1 MKRHRQVFK
10 KLLELSLT
18 FVLIFATCITHTYG
32 TSDPT
37 THTTTNTFISDGGEY
52 SLAYI
57 LSHYNVFTFDYY
69 KGTHVVGPMI
79 VGGEAGRTTLQGDG
93 SGSLAL
99 GGLST
104 SSSQPFPH
112 LVPSYIKGQASIGN
126 TVTTCSNVPFYLGT
140 VNQNNSYTLV
150 GANDNYYDYY
160 FSDNYVDFDQA
171 KSLIEADAD
180 IYQNYQGPSQNGET
194 IKKVEIKIDD
204 ALQYFNNNP
213 DQDKYDYQDYVVYK
227 DVVNG
232 ETKLAVKFKL
242 GNNYHFTS
250 FDKISTI
257 IYDYEANSDPS
268 DKTTIISC
276 DDTKIESFPIIL
288 KSQSDAMGTSE
299 GLTLANEKFY
309 QFDSIESGQNLSVTY
324 ICPNATNIEIGN
336 EKNHPGIG
344 KLNGHLVAV
353 NADVKILNGDYNGT
367 LIVKSVDSK
376 AEGHMWSY
384 KGIITPGSLDLTLNK
399 KVDGQTPDQTFEF
412 SLQQVSGPED
422 SSITQQ
428 FRNSLVTSQTLK
440 DGSFKFKLSGFDRA
454 GTYMYQIK
462 EMNNDGYLC
471 TPEVLFAKVEVTQ
484 SGTLMLPRLVGYYLD
499 ENCTQS
505 AEAIF
510 NNLSKTKLTLQKV
523 WKDKDNQDMEAPRD
537 SICVNV
543 YRQAYKQNGHQVQI
557 RILQNINGTSKEIKK
572 ETVFVDGD
580 LTFKVDGSVFD
591 NQFNWYV
598 GGVNKVTTTEG
609 TLSITDRANQVKNN
623 EIYGIE
629 TINLSDINI
638 DTTIDIELQNI
649 FDPSYEYL
657 PDNIKLTDFTY
668 TSGSMQKE
676 GEPEQYS
683 TVTLQKGQSWK
694 SSLDVPKYSQ
704 DGYIYHYFV
713 EEEQLTDYD
722 VTYSNGE
729 TSSSKASD
737 VEAKENETLTMTN
750 KQKETVEN
758 HYLTITKVNQNDHSK
773 KLKNAKF
780 SLYNGNEELKVKK
793 ENDIYFYDPAGDD
806 ILTSDDQGM
815 IKIDLDSFKSL
826 NIKDYV
832 LREKEAPENYL
843 KTFDEIKLHVDC
855 ENDCYYKIDDHE
867 QVKLNDHQEH
877 RLEISNVQTD
887 AVIKVPNTGHKEYPY
902 LMLGMGL
909 VMISLLGLM
918 IYRKQGGKE
927 NV

>member
-384 KGIITPGSLDLTLNK
+384 KGIVTPGSLDLTLNK

-557 RILQNINGTSKEIKK
+557 RILQNINGTSKKIKK

>member
-32 TSDPT
+32 TSDST

-112 LVPSYIKGQASIGN
+112 LVPSYIKGKASIGN
-126 TVTTCSNVPFYLGT
+126 TVTTRSNVPFYLGT
-140 VNQNNSYTLV
+140 VNQNNSYTLA
-150 GANDNYYDYY
+150 GANGNYYDYY

-171 KSLIEADAD
+171 KSLIKADAA
-180 IYQNYQGPSQNGET
+180 IYQNYEGPSQNGET
-194 IKKVEIKIDD
+194 IKKVEINIGD
-204 ALQYFNNNP
+204 AFQYFKNNP

-227 DVVNG
+227 DVVNS
-232 ETKLAVKFKL
+232 EIKLAVKLKL

-250 FDKISTI
+250 FNNVSTI

-276 DDTKIESFPIIL
+276 NDDKIDSFPIIL
-288 KSQSDAMGTSE
+288 KSQSDAMGKSE

-399 KVDGQTPDQTFEF
+399 KVNGQVPDQTFEF
-412 SLQQVSGPED
+412 SLQQVSGPDD

-454 GTYMYQIK
+454 GTYIYQIK

-471 TPEVLFAKVEVTQ
+471 TPEALFAKVEVTQ

-537 SICVNV
+537 SINVNV

-580 LTFKVDGSVFD
+580 LTFIADASVLATG
-591 NQFNWYV
+591 QSYYV
-598 GGVNKVTTTEG
+598 GGIKKVTTTNGSLDISESKNPVFG
-609 TLSITDRANQVKNN
+609 TFDQ
-623 EIYGIE
+623 YGIE
-629 TINLSDINI
+629 KINLSKITSDA
-638 DTTIDIELQNI
+638 TIDIEVSSP
-649 FDPSYEYL
+649 DEYS
-657 PDNIKLTDFTY
+657 PDNVKLTDFSY
-668 TSGSMQKE
+668 TSGSIQKI

-704 DGYIYHYFV
+704 DGNVYHYFV
-713 EEEQLTDYD
+713 EEEQLADYD

-758 HYLTITKVNQNDHSK
+758 HYLTITKVDQNDHSK

-843 KTFDEIKLHVDC
+843 KTFDEIKLHFDC

-877 RLEISNVQTD
+877 CLEISNVQRD
-887 AVIKVPNTGHKEYPY
+887 AVIKVPNTGYKEYPY

-918 IYRKQGGKE
+918 IYRKQGGKG

>member
-557 RILQNINGTSKEIKK
+557 RILQNINGTSKKIKK

>member
-232 ETKLAVKFKL
+232 EMKLAVKFKL